1 MKRLIVLM
9 TALLL
14 TGCGGTTAQKS
25 LEVYAQP
32 PEPRIQEAPLA
43 RELESLPEIDGKKI
57 TIAVYGFSDKTGQRK
72 PADNIANLSSAV
84 TQGAEVWVIKALSD
98 AGKGSWFDVVER
110 IGLDN
115 LVKERQLIRNTRE
128 VYEKELPNGPT
139 PLKPMK
145 FAGLILEGGIIGYD
159 SNVAVGGLGARY
171 LGVGAQTEYRVDT
184 VTVVMRIVSVSTGG
198 VLLSVAT
205 EKTIASSRS
214 GVDMFKFFDLGTKLV
229 EAENGYSVNE
239 PVNYA
244 VRAAIEAGVVELIKE
259 GERKG
264 LWKFKSETK
273 REDVVLAKPVVKV
286 IVKKPE
292 VVEKPEVAAVEK
304 KAEPKVV
311 EKPVVKPEP
320 KVKPKIK
327 VVPVEKTKPEVTVT
341 KRSVDKDV
349 IPLDMAMPKPKPT
362 LIERMCNP
370 EIMKITDVCASDT
383 EDLRKRLKV
392 GIEKHV
398 HIDEVLKDANK
409 YEGYGVCDK
418 NNLCFRNVA
427 EMYRWESWTNWLAHV
442 NEGKNFNLVK

>member
-1 MKRLIVLM
+1 MKYLIVIL

-14 TGCGGTTAQKS
+14 TGCGGSTAQKS

-43 RELESLPEIDGKKI
+43 RALENVPEIDGKKI
-57 TIAVYGFSDKTGQRK
+57 TIAVYSFTDKTGQRK
-72 PADNIANLSSAV
+72 PADSIANLSSAV

-98 AGKGSWFDVVER
+98 VGNGSWFEVLER

-115 LVKERQLIRNTRE
+115 LVKERQLIRNTRD

-184 VTVVMRIVSVSTGG
+184 VTVVMRIVSVSTGK
-198 VLLSVAT
+198 VMLSVAT

-214 GVDMFKFFDLGTKLV
+214 GIDMFKFFDLGTKLV

-244 VRAAIEAGVVELIKE
+244 VRAAIEAGVVELINE
-259 GERKG
+259 GERRG

-273 REDVVLAKPVVKV
+273 REDVVLAKPVAKV

-304 KAEPKVV
+304 KV
-311 EKPVVKPEP
+311 E
-320 KVKPKIK
+320 PKIK
-327 VVPVEKTKPEVTVT
+327 VVPLRKIKPKATVT

-349 IPLDMAMPKPKPT
+349 IPLPMALPEPKPT
-362 LIERMCNP
+362 LVERICNP
-370 EIMKITDVCASDT
+370 EIMKITDVCARDK
-383 EDLRKRLKV
+383 EQLRKFMKV

-398 HIDEVLKDANK
+398 T
-409 YEGYGVCDK
+409 YEYMMSAKNMGEYRVCNG
-418 NNLCFRNVA
+418 NNLCFRNIA
-427 EMYRWESWTNWLAHV
+427 EMYRWEAWTKWLDYV
-442 NEGKNFNLVK
+442 NKDRNFNLIK